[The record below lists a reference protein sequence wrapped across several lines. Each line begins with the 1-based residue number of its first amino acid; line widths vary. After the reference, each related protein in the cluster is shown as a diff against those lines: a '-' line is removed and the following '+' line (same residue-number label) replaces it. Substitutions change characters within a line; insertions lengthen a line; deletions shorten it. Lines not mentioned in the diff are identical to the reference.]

1 MRNVLVVDDNA
12 MVRRHLRGLLEHQGC
27 LVREAGDGH
36 EALASLAKE
45 PWDLVFLDLDM
56 PHLNGIETLKQ
67 IAAAGIKAPV
77 VLITSSE
84 SSTEILSAFKLGA
97 KEYLLKPFREAQVKH
112 VLQQVAGFDVST
124 VQRTPTD
131 IALLDPD
138 EGLAATIRERS
149 SSADQVD
156 HAESMQGVPDCLSR
170 RHQLVLVGAFEPSAD
185 RAVQD
190 DEAETIGSMAAQRD
204 PDAVL
209 VRLLAPGAELPDLT
223 VFHTSVPR
231 SDPAALETVFAA
243 LRAGAALSMGR
254 RVRALA
260 YTGPANLEHLYWWT
274 LRRSTEAALRRMFAT
289 SSGSVVVDL
298 SLAPVDE
305 AARGELTKAVRQLAE
320 AQMVQVQFGTGHLN
334 PATRPPA
341 HEAVPASTV
350 AKGQTPVDS
359 TKPEQPGTRA
369 IEMEKLLKG
378 ATREAAVS
386 LEKLALATAPSAAA
400 PLVIA
405 GFQIGEL
412 VGEGGM
418 SQVYQAT
425 QKSLRRQVAVKVMRK
440 EFANMPAMADRFQDE
455 GIALATLRHPN
466 IVSVLDVGRTDDEQ
480 LYMVMEY
487 VSGGDLRQLLK
498 TVERIPVA
506 QAITLATQ
514 LLSGL
519 AEAHGEGI
527 IHRDIKPSN
536 VLVTNLKDGSQL
548 MKLVDFGIAKL
559 VEGLRVN
566 TMGTRLGTVIGTPG
580 YMAPEQL
587 LGMEV
592 TAATDLYAV
601 GVIFFEMLTGRRAF
615 VARDEFEL
623 AQLTMLTPAPHLREI
638 IDVPVPDALDAL
650 VMQLLAKN
658 PKDRPQSAAEVKA
671 QLQALAVPIAA

>member
-12 MVRRHLRGLLEHQGC
+12 VVRRHLRGLLEHQGC
-27 LVREAGDGH
+27 LVREAGDGL

-67 IAAAGIKAPV
+67 MAARGIKAPV

-84 SSTEILSAFKLGA
+84 SSSEILSAFKLGA

-112 VLQQVAGFDVST
+112 ALQQVAGLDVST
-124 VQRTPTD
+124 IQRTPTD

-138 EGLAATIRERS
+138 EGLAATIRERANA
-149 SSADQVD
+149 ADQVD
-156 HAESMQGVPDCLSR
+156 HAESMHGVPDCLSR
-170 RHQLVLVGAFEPSAD
+170 RHQLVLVGAFESSAD
-185 RAVQD
+185 SAVQD
-190 DEAETIGSMAAQRD
+190 DEAETIGAMAAQRD

-209 VRLLAPGAELPDLT
+209 VRLLAAGAELPDLT

-231 SDPAALETVFAA
+231 SDAAALEAVFAA
-243 LRAGAALSMGR
+243 LRSGAALTMGR

-289 SSGSVVVDL
+289 SSGSVVMDL
-298 SLAPVDE
+298 SLAPIDE
-305 AARGELTKAVRQLAE
+305 AARGELTKVVRQLAE
-320 AQMVQVQFGTGHLN
+320 AQMVQVQFGTGQLN
-334 PATRPPA
+334 FNTRPPA
-341 HEAVPASTV
+341 HEAVAAPVPASMTQILPSKV
-350 AKGQTPVDS
+350 V
-359 TKPEQPGTRA
+359 QPTTRAVEMEALLRGGTR
-369 IEMEKLLKG
+369 ESNVPMG
-378 ATREAAVS
+378 T
-386 LEKLALATAPSAAA
+386 LALATATPSPA
-400 PLVIA
+400 PLVIP

-412 VGEGGM
+412 IGEGGM
-418 SQVYQAT
+418 SQVYKAT
-425 QKSLRRQVAVKVMRK
+425 QKSLRRQVAVKVMRE
-440 EFANMPAMADRFQDE
+440 EFAKMPALADRFQDE

-487 VSGGDLRQLLK
+487 VDGGDLRQLLK
-498 TVERIPVA
+498 KVERIPVA
-506 QAITLATQ
+506 QSVTLATQ

-519 AEAHGEGI
+519 AEAHAEGI

-536 VLVTNLKDGSQL
+536 VLITNLKDGSQL

-559 VEGLRVN
+559 VEGLRIN
-566 TMGTRLGTVIGTPG
+566 TLGTRQGTVIGTPG

-587 LGMEV
+587 LGMDV

-601 GVIFFEMLTGRRAF
+601 GVILFEMLTGRRAF

-650 VMQLLAKN
+650 IVKLLAKN

-671 QLQALAVPIAA
+671 QLQALALPLAA